1 MNAVHLNTVHLNI
14 VHYDGRMDNSEDTGT
29 RVIRH
34 TREDVTRAAL
44 SVLDELGLPDLTM
57 RRLGSVLNVQ
67 PSALYWHFANKQ
79 TLLAAV
85 SDSILDQMRITPAT
99 TDWRA
104 DLYSVARALRDA
116 LLAYRDGAEVVSST
130 LALGLGG
137 DRAEASLIGAISHG
151 GFDGRT
157 SAAAARAVLHFIL
170 GHVSRE
176 QQHLQGSSLGAAR
189 ESDRPLDD
197 DDSAGGFEFGIT
209 LLAGGLEVY
218 RSTAA
223 RRAGDL
229 ASPPA

>member
-1 MNAVHLNTVHLNI
+1 MNAVHLNGVHLNI

-34 TREDVTRAAL
+34 TQQDVTRAAL

-57 RRLGSVLNVQ
+57 RRLASVLNVQ
-67 PSALYWHFANKQ
+67 PSALYWHFPNKQ

-85 SDSILDQMRITPAT
+85 SDSILTQMRPVPPTP
-99 TDWRA
+99 DWRA
-104 DLYSVARALRDA
+104 DLHAEARSLRDA

-137 DRAEASLIGAISHG
+137 DQAELRLAAAISRG
-151 GFDGRT
+151 GFGERT
-157 SAAAARAVLHFIL
+157 SIAAARAVLHFIL

-176 QQHLQGSSLGAAR
+176 QQHLQASSLGAAR
-189 ESDRPLDD
+189 ETDGPLDD

-218 RSTAA
+218 RGASAS
-223 RRAGDL
+223 AG
-229 ASPPA
+229 

>member
-1 MNAVHLNTVHLNI
+1 
-14 VHYDGRMDNSEDTGT
+14 MDNSEDNGT

-34 TREDVTRAAL
+34 TQQDVTRAAL

-57 RRLGSVLNVQ
+57 RRLASVLNVQ
-67 PSALYWHFANKQ
+67 PSALYWHFPNKQ

-85 SDSILDQMRITPAT
+85 SDSILSQQRVTPPTA
-99 TDWRA
+99 DWRA
-104 DLYSVARALRDA
+104 DLHSEAGALRDA

-137 DRAEASLIGAISHG
+137 DQAEERLATAIARG
-151 GFDGRT
+151 GFDDRT

-176 QQHLQGSSLGAAR
+176 QQHLQASSLGAAR
-189 ESDRPLDD
+189 EPEGPLDD
-197 DDSAGGFEFGIT
+197 DDTAGGFDFGIT

-218 RSTAA
+218 R
-223 RRAGDL
+223 
-229 ASPPA
+229 ASAETLR

>member
-14 VHYDGRMDNSEDTGT
+14 VHYDCGMDNSEDTGT

-57 RRLGSVLNVQ
+57 RRLASVLNVQ

-79 TLLAAV
+79 SLLAAV
-85 SDSILDQMRITPAT
+85 SDSILGQMRLTPPT
-99 TDWRA
+99 QDWRA
-104 DLYSVARALRDA
+104 DLHSEARALRDA

-137 DRAEASLIGAISHG
+137 DRAEQSLIAAISRG
-151 GFDGRT
+151 GFDDRT
-157 SAAAARAVLHFIL
+157 SAAASRAVLHFIL

-176 QQHLQGSSLGAAR
+176 QQHLQASSLGAAR
-189 ESDRPLDD
+189 EPEAPLDD

-209 LLAGGLEVY
+209 LLAGGLEAY
-218 RSTAA
+218 RAA
-223 RRAGDL
+223 A
-229 ASPPA
+229 ASRG

>member
-1 MNAVHLNTVHLNI
+1 
-14 VHYDGRMDNSEDTGT
+14 MDNPEDTGT

-34 TREDVTRAAL
+34 TRADVTQAAL

-57 RRLGSVLNVQ
+57 RRLASELNVQ
-67 PSALYWHFANKQ
+67 PSALYWHFPNKQ

-85 SDSILDQMRITPAT
+85 SDSILTQMRTVPPTP
-99 TDWRA
+99 DWRDDVHA
-104 DLYSVARALRDA
+104 EARSLRDA

-137 DRAEASLIGAISHG
+137 DQAEDRLAAAVSRG
-151 GFDGRT
+151 GFDDRT

-176 QQHLQGSSLGAAR
+176 QQHLQASSLGATH
-189 ESDRPLDD
+189 EPDGPVD

-209 LLAGGLEVY
+209 LLTGGLEVL
-218 RSTAA
+218 RGAS
-223 RRAGDL
+223 AG
-229 ASPPA
+229 AN